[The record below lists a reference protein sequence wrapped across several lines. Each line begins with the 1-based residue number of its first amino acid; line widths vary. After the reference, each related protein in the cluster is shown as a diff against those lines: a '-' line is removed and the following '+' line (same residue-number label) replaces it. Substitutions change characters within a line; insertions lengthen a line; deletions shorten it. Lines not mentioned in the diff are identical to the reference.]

1 MPLSAEIR
9 WFWPHPVP
17 RELALWFRSAA
28 RHGCAAGG
36 GRLRSG
42 HFVVRE
48 GQPRWGLRRAGGGTA
63 PLEVLALLDTVPGGC
78 EVGPFNADVE
88 LWLSQHAAGPPP
100 LDSAQVELS
109 GRRWMRLFDT
119 GGAEVRE
126 LPLDADERPRGGR
139 DWPAAACRVGYAE
152 LDLGLGERWVTL
164 ALQATGVAETLTDDL
179 RRTAAL
185 LTSRGAPALTGAF
198 AASYPAWLQGMR
210 PFWVGSR
217 VIATRPASTSRSSL
231 PCRRS
236 STPPAR
242 TR

>member
-1 MPLSAEIR
+1 MTLSAEVR
-9 WFWPHPVP
+9 WFWPYPVP

-42 HFVVRE
+42 HFLVRE
-48 GQPRWGLRRAGGGTA
+48 GHPRWGLHRSGATA
-63 PLEVLALLDTVPGGC
+63 PLEVLALLDTIPGGC
-78 EVGPFNADVE
+78 DASPFSADVE
-88 LWLSQHAAGPPP
+88 LWLTQRAAGPPP
-100 LDSAQVELS
+100 RGAVGIELS
-109 GRRWMRLFDT
+109 SRRWMRLFDT
-119 GGAEVRE
+119 AGAEVRE
-126 LPLDADERPRGGR
+126 LPLGADELPRDGR
-139 DWPAAACRVGYAE
+139 AQPASACHAAYAE

-164 ALQATGVAETLTDDL
+164 ALQATGTAETLVDSL
-179 RRTAAL
+179 KRTAAL
-185 LTSRGAPALTGAF
+185 LASRGAPALTGAF

-210 PFWVGSR
+210 PFWVTSR
-217 VIATRPASTSRSSL
+217 VTATGPGCTSRSSP